1 MQLKALEPLPHAEGN
16 FDVKYDMK
24 DGWKPMDPKER
35 AALHVYLQNLEKQ
48 SAVKNSAAINMVH
61 KNDQPEQNESRIG
74 SS

>member
-35 AALHVYLQNLEKQ
+35 ANVLAKEFDWDKGDALKIW
-48 SAVKNSAAINMVH
+48 SFG
-61 KNDQPEQNESRIG
+61 PENQGANILCDATKG
-74 SS
+74 V